1 MFKDQEK
8 HERAE
13 EGILRAIR
21 TLGNGS
27 VEVIVQ
33 DSKVVQVKVQFSQG
47 PPDPV
52 ERSRS
57 QRQYLA
63 IKQISPRTLESRGPN
78 EDLTKLRPI

>member
-13 EGILRAIR
+13 EAILRAIR

-33 DSKVVQVKVQFSQG
+33 DSKVVQVKVQFSKARLTRSK
-47 PPDPV
+47 DPEV
-52 ERSRS
+52 SVN
-57 QRQYLA
+57 
-63 IKQISPRTLESRGPN
+63 IWP
-78 EDLTKLRPI
+78 